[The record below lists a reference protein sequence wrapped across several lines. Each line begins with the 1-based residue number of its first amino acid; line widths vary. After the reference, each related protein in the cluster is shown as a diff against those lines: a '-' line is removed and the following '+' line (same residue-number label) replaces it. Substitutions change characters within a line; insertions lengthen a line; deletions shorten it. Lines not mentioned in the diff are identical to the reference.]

1 MGSDT
6 MKSDP
11 ASPLKRVV
19 IMQLSATIIVAL
31 ALVLSGQV
39 AAYSA
44 LLGGVIYVIA
54 NAVAARRIFSR
65 KINGTAQGELYTF
78 YRAEIAK
85 LVMIGALCAAVFA
98 SVKPISIIAFIVGC
112 GCAMIAGTIG
122 AATQQLEYSAD
133 PGEPT

>member
-11 ASPLKRVV
+11 VSPLKRVV
-19 IMQLSATIIVAL
+19 IMQLSVTMVVAL
-31 ALVLSGQV
+31 ALVLYGQV

-44 LLGGVIYVIA
+44 LMGGMIYVIA

-65 KINGTAQGELYTF
+65 KMNDTAQGELYAF

-85 LVMIGALCAAVFA
+85 LVMIGALCVALFA

-112 GCAMIAGTIG
+112 GCAMIAGTIA

-133 PGEPT
+133 PGQPT